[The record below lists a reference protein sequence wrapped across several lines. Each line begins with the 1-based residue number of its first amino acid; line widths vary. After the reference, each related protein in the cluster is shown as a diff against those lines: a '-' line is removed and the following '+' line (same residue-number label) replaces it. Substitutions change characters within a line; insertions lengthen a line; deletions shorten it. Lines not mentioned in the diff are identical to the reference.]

1 MRANELMVG
10 NIVRYDGM
18 TVYIGQ
24 VNNTKVEGMIDKN
37 DLLIDIRFRV
47 ELLEPIPI
55 TEELLQKNGFERY
68 DKHSFHLRVK
78 PGYTLYLVKPKD
90 SQPWYCKV
98 YGIGPDDNYSIN
110 ALYLHQYQ
118 NLCNIAGV
126 EMKWM
131 V

>member
-1 MRANELMVG
+1 MKHTELMIGNLIAIHDGRTMRVVSLRGGYVFGAVDGYVG
-10 NIVRYDGM
+10 A
-18 TVYIGQ
+18 IGEIYQ
-24 VNNTKVEGMIDKN
+24 
-37 DLLIDIRFRV
+37 RCQ
-47 ELLEPIPI
+47 PIPI
-55 TEELLQKNGFERY
+55 TEELLLKNGFERY
-68 DKHSFHLRVK
+68 DKHSFHLIVK

-98 YGIGPDDNYSIN
+98 YGCGADDNYSIN

-126 EMKWM
+126 EMEWK